1 MVSFFTLLPF
11 SFFLTGGS
19 RSGKSAYAERLL
31 DGIDDVVYIATAE
44 IYDDEMQERVKKHIK
59 RRNPKWR
66 TYEGFLNLEKAVN
79 GEKHYLLDCITN
91 LISRI
96 LFQITGEKEKPSEED
111 IQKTIDVSLTQIKNL
126 ILEIKKINGSLI
138 LVTNEVGSSIVP
150 MHPISRA
157 FSDIQGI
164 VNAKIAELA
173 DEVVLCV
180 CGLPIKIK
188 DGASI

>member
-1 MVSFFTLLPF
+1 MITLI
-11 SFFLTGGS
+11 TGGS
-19 RSGKSAYAERLL
+19 RSGKSAYAEKLL
-31 DGIDDVVYIATAE
+31 DGINDVVYIATAE

-96 LFQITGEKEKPSEED
+96 LFQITGEKEKPCEED

-150 MHPISRA
+150 MHTVSRA

>member
-1 MVSFFTLLPF
+1 M
-11 SFFLTGGS
+11 
-19 RSGKSAYAERLL
+19 
-31 DGIDDVVYIATAE
+31 
-44 IYDDEMQERVKKHIK
+44 
-59 RRNPKWR
+59 
-66 TYEGFLNLEKAVN
+66 
-79 GEKHYLLDCITN
+79 LDCITN

-96 LFQITGEKEKPSEED
+96 LFQITGEKEKPCEED
-111 IQKTIDVSLTQIKNL
+111 IQKTIDISLTQIKNL

-150 MHPISRA
+150 MHPVSRA

>member
-1 MVSFFTLLPF
+1 MITLI
-11 SFFLTGGS
+11 TGGS
-19 RSGKSAYAERLL
+19 RSGKSAYAEKLL
-31 DGIDDVVYIATAE
+31 DGIDNVVYIATAE
-44 IYDDEMQERVKKHIK
+44 IYDDEMQEKVKKHVA

-66 TYEGFLNLEKAVN
+66 TYEGFLNLENSVKE
-79 GEKHYLLDCITN
+79 EKHYLLDCVTN
-91 LISRI
+91 LISRV
-96 LFQITGEKEKPSEED
+96 LFQITGKKERPSEED
-111 IQKTIDVSLTQIKNL
+111 IQKTIDTALSQIKNL

-150 MHPISRA
+150 MHPVSRA

-164 VNAKIAELA
+164 VNSKIAELA

-188 DGASI
+188 S